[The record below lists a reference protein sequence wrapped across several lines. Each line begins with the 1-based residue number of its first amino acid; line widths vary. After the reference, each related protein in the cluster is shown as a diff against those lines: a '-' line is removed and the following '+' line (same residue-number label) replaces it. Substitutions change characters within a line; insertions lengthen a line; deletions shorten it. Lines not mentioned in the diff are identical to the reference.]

1 VTEFSRSEKKDTI
14 LEIKN
19 LRVEFNTYRG
29 KVKALN
35 GVNLNLY
42 KEEVLSLVGESGC
55 GKSVTALTIIDL
67 LPENATVLGG
77 QILLTKEDL
86 LKKSNDEIRTIR
98 AKRIATVFQDP
109 MTFLNPVLT
118 IETQLEETF
127 TLDKEGLKQA
137 AKLRRTKI
145 GREREGLSK
154 RIMGFRR
161 TKKAKKKE
169 DITYLEYLSLEEQSS
184 SKSNEA
190 RVSRGEIKETVRAL
204 CTDVLK
210 LVKLADPERILSQ
223 YPFELS
229 GGMRQRA
236 MIAMALARR
245 PAFFIADEIT
255 TALDV
260 TVQAQILHL
269 LRELKDKI
277 GSTTL
282 MITHDLAVAAE
293 IADRIAVMYGG
304 HVVEAAETRE
314 IFRSPL
320 HPYTKLLMR
329 AIPNVTRLVESLET
343 IPGTVPDMIDP
354 PPGCPFHPRCPN
366 GMVKCVEKFPGTTHF
381 DGGHEVA
388 CYLYGD

>member
-1 VTEFSRSEKKDTI
+1 M
-14 LEIKN
+14 
-19 LRVEFNTYRG
+19 EFNTYRG
-29 KVKALN
+29 RVKALN
-35 GVNLNLY
+35 GVNLDLY
-42 KEEVLSLVGESGC
+42 REEVLSLVGESGC

-77 QILLTKEDL
+77 QILLAKEDL
-86 LKKSNDEIRTIR
+86 LKKSDDEIRSIR

-127 TLDKEGLKQA
+127 TLDKEGIKQA
-137 AKLRRTKI
+137 VKLRRKKI
-145 GREREGLSK
+145 GKERESLLRK
-154 RIMGFRR
+154 ILRFRR
-161 TKKAKKKE
+161 TKKAKKD
-169 DITYLEYLSLEEQSS
+169 DITYLEYLSLEEQPSN
-184 SKSNEA
+184 KSNDDG
-190 RVSRGEIKETVRAL
+190 VSRSEIKETVRAL

-210 LVKLADPERILSQ
+210 LVKLPDPERILGQ

-260 TVQAQILHL
+260 TVQAQMLHL
-269 LRELKDKI
+269 LRELKEKI

-304 HVVEAAETRE
+304 HVVEATGTRE
-314 IFRSPL
+314 IFRNPL
-320 HPYTKLLMR
+320 HPYTRLLMR
-329 AIPNVTRLVESLET
+329 AIPNVTKLVESLET

-354 PPGCPFHPRCPN
+354 PSGCPFHPRCPY
-366 GMVKCVEKFPGTTHF
+366 GMVTCVEKFPSTTRF
-381 DGGHEVA
+381 AGDHEVA